1 MKELKCPNCGAVIP
15 IDDKELET
23 IISQVR
29 TQEFD
34 AEVERRVSEDRR
46 LHEAEEAQRKAEAD
60 SRHKDEISVRDQQ
73 IAGLKEKLLAEAKG
87 RQADIEKVRLEADS
101 RHKEDLSGKD
111 QEIAGLKEKLSAV
124 EKARQADIEKA
135 RLEAEATQK
144 DELSAREQEIA
155 ALKEKI
161 SGLEKN
167 KALEIDAVLAK
178 AKQEAT
184 ETLRLKDEELTA
196 KQNAFDREKE
206 ALEGQV
212 EYYKNFKSKRSVKL
226 LGEDLEQHCYNLYV
240 QTLAPVMPEATFEK
254 DNEAVK
260 EEGETKA
267 TKGDFI
273 FKAKQDGIEYLS
285 VMFEMKNEGEE
296 STTRHRNADFFDKL
310 DKDRKKKSCE
320 YAVLVSMLEM
330 DSDLY
335 NGGIVAVPGY
345 EKMYVV
351 RPDNFITIINLLVQ
365 SSRRTLESQ
374 KALVEA
380 RNERLDVS
388 NFEDSLKAFKDSF
401 VKSLGFAKDRYD
413 DAIKGIDNTITALEN
428 VKKALKLSVG
438 HLDTANNKLQDV
450 TVKKLTKG
458 NATMTAAFKE
468 AEAKKAADKAAQEP
482 EDQ

>member
-1 MKELKCPNCGAVIP
+1 MREIKCPNCGAIIP
-15 IDDKELET
+15 IDEKELET

-34 AEVERRVSEDRR
+34 AEVERRVNEDRR
-46 LHEAEEAQRKAEAD
+46 LYEAEEARRFAE
-60 SRHKDEISVRDQQ
+60 SNTRHKEEISGRDQQ
-73 IAGLKEKLLAEAKG
+73 IAGLKE
-87 RQADIEKVRLEADS
+87 R
-101 RHKEDLSGKD
+101 
-111 QEIAGLKEKLSAV
+111 LSAA
-124 EKARQADIEKA
+124 EKARQAEVEKA
-135 RLEAEATQK
+135 RLEAEAAQK
-144 DELSAREQEIA
+144 DEISAKDQEIA
-155 ALKEKI
+155 SLKEKLI
-161 SGLEKN
+161 GLEKN
-167 KALEIDAVLAK
+167 KGLEIDAALAK
-178 AKQEAT
+178 AK
-184 ETLRLKDEELTA
+184 EESSEILQKKNEEITSM
-196 KQNAFDREKE
+196 QNAFDRERE

-212 EYYKNFKSKRSVKL
+212 EYYKSFKSRRSVKL
-226 LGEDLEQHCYNLYV
+226 LGEALEQHCYNLYV
-240 QTLAPVMPEATFEK
+240 QTLAPLMPEATFEK
-254 DNEAVK
+254 DNDAVK

-273 FKAKQDGIEYLS
+273 FRAKQDGIEYLS
-285 VMFEMKNEGEE
+285 IMFEMKNEDDE
-296 STTRHRNADFFDKL
+296 STNHRRNAEFFDKL
-310 DKDRKKKSCE
+310 DKDRKKKNCE

-330 DSDLY
+330 DNDLY
-335 NGGIVAVPGY
+335 NNGIVTVPGY

-413 DAIKGIDNTITALEN
+413 EAIKGIDNTISALEN
-428 VKKALKLSVG
+428 VKKALKVSVG